1 MTGGVADTGDSLCS
15 KGRTNSN
22 FFGEVAEDAA
32 EDGIAERGEEALL
45 ERCNVASDNL
55 LGLSDI
61 LIMAAGALASDGDR
75 DEAVGVALSRDFGLD
90 LSARVLDLT
99 VAADLR
105 RWSRRI
111 PTIKIESKIAHA
123 ITTFSLST
131 DWAIR

>member
-1 MTGGVADTGDSLCS
+1 
-15 KGRTNSN
+15 
-22 FFGEVAEDAA
+22 
-32 EDGIAERGEEALL
+32 
-45 ERCNVASDNL
+45 
-55 LGLSDI
+55 
-61 LIMAAGALASDGDR
+61 MAAGALASDGDR